1 MAGYWR
7 RYPRIWGDPPLP
19 PGTEVVCRVTGARGR
34 VMNYDCSVGQFPVR
48 WQGGMWET
56 CVVGD
61 VRVIWPPVPMTKPS
75 AAPAEVCVFQ
85 HNEGGLSETHAH

>member
-1 MAGYWR
+1 MAGYPR

-48 WQGGMWET
+48 WQGGMWES
-56 CVVGD
+56 CVAGD
-61 VRVIWPPVPMTKPS
+61 VTVIASARPFVRPS
-75 AAPAEVCVFQ
+75 ATPAEVCVFQ
-85 HNEGGLSETHAH
+85 HSEGAPSVS